1 MRLMHQ
7 LNITLLLLLLLLL
20 VYQYSESRVNVV
32 WQTKR
37 ALCQLSVLTKPG
49 LSRADKV
56 LAETLRQLCGE
67 DRQQALFHW
76 VDLGQF
82 KLEDVFGLIV
92 LCPMMCLN

>member
-1 MRLMHQ
+1 MAR
-7 LNITLLLLLLLLL
+7 
-20 VYQYSESRVNVV
+20 
-32 WQTKR
+32 QTKR
-37 ALCQLSVLTKPG
+37 ALCQLSVPTKPG

-56 LAETLRQLCGE
+56 PAETPKTIMGE

-92 LCPMMCLN
+92 LCPMLCLN